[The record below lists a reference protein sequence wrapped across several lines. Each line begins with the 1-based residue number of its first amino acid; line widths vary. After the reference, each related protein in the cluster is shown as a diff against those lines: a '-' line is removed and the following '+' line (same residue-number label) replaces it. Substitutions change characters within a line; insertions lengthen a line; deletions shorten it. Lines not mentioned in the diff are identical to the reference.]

1 MLKPSCPAS
10 GERGSALLVS
20 FFVVIL
26 LFGLV
31 GSMTLLATTYS
42 RANQARLTLAQ
53 AFYLSEAG
61 LEGAKW
67 ELATG
72 SDPDGDGVG
81 DRKVETGEGTYTV
94 SVTDNGDGTYTLVS
108 TGSASGD
115 SATIEETVQL
125 VLPGGSGF
133 PASAMTMVG
142 GFPGSGIQIKQGV
155 YGPSGSRTLIIDGG
169 NSPGIALID
178 TTTYSE
184 VGDVLSNAVLDGD
197 LDLDNLTGSVA
208 NEFNGVD
215 LPLEHYADS
224 EEFLDELAGAHTE
237 MTDHIADQLLTTA
250 KKSTISSAS
259 NIVYGAMGSHEQF
272 YFPNDEVLTDG
283 QTLTG
288 YGTLIVN
295 KKFQIENGATFN
307 WNGDL
312 IIFGNESSDS
322 ELEVDGQATVTG
334 TILVLGQAEKDS
346 KLTMKTAGQLD
357 VTGSITSISD
367 PSTVSKTMFIT
378 EGTVNLNGVLSILGP
393 TIQTEFKDTSET
405 NITGTIQIGAPAAF
419 DDFLLKFE
427 GDFEVHKD
435 DDGIAQGA
443 DALRDLNTSMGLTQG
458 GAIFFSSADDAQLI
472 SLSWA
477 HHESTY

>member
-1 MLKPSCPAS
+1 
-10 GERGSALLVS
+10 
-20 FFVVIL
+20 
-26 LFGLV
+26 
-31 GSMTLLATTYS
+31 
-42 RANQARLTLAQ
+42 
-53 AFYLSEAG
+53 
-61 LEGAKW
+61 
-67 ELATG
+67 
-72 SDPDGDGVG
+72 
-81 DRKVETGEGTYTV
+81 
-94 SVTDNGDGTYTLVS
+94 
-108 TGSASGD
+108 
-115 SATIEETVQL
+115 
-125 VLPGGSGF
+125 
-133 PASAMTMVG
+133 MTMVG
-142 GFPGSGIQIKQGV
+142 GFPGSGIQIKQAV

-169 NSPGIALID
+169 DSPGIALID

-197 LDLDNLTGSVA
+197 LDLNNLTGSVA

-250 KKSTISSAS
+250 KNSTISSAS
-259 NIVYGAMGSHEQF
+259 NIVYGAMGSHEEF

-393 TIQTEFKDTSET
+393 TVQTEFKDTSDT